1 MWKQSFCTSA
11 KVLTVNQGFA
21 EQFWSTCIPIF
32 SVIARLITRS
42 IAKASGIINQL
53 GTAPNS
59 NLDTIICLGILEN
72 TAMTSSKKKKF
83 MRKMSRL
90 SPRENA

>member
-1 MWKQSFCTSA
+1 MWKH
-11 KVLTVNQGFA
+11 
-21 EQFWSTCIPIF
+21 
-32 SVIARLITRS
+32 RL
-42 IAKASGIINQL
+42 AVFNQL
-53 GTAPNS
+53 GTAPNF